1 MGHLLLGL
9 LAAFAAAGFYSGGIA
24 LQASEARRQPTE
36 HGLRILLLRRLVRRP
51 RWIAGIGLDICGWA
65 MQALALGLAP
75 LTVVQPTLA
84 VGLVFLLAIGSR
96 ALGEAVGRREALCV
110 LAVAA
115 GVAGLGW
122 AAPVHV
128 AHHDTGFTLAL
139 ALALLGAAALV
150 PFAVARARGA
160 GGAPIVAVAAGLAFA
175 WDGLATKFFADDF
188 SQRAFPWVLFWL
200 AGMIG
205 AATLGTL
212 CENSALQH
220 RPVTQ
225 VVPLVFA
232 AATVVPVVLAPF
244 VAGEGWN
251 HGILVQAI
259 LVGSVALVLVGAAQ
273 LARTPAVVAVLAVD
287 AEASSRRSGTGRRP
301 WARRKATTRSTAVAD
316 ARPSDPATTTTI
328 SPARSSSPGQSA

>member
-1 MGHLLLGL
+1 MSHLLLGL

-24 LQASEARRQPTE
+24 LQAAEARGMPAE
-36 HGLRILLLRRLVRRP
+36 HGLRISLLRRLIRRP
-51 RWIAGIGLDICGWA
+51 RWIAGIGLDLVGWA
-65 MQALALGLAP
+65 LQAVALGLAP

-96 ALGEAVGRREALCV
+96 ALGESVGRREVLCV

-122 AAPVHV
+122 AAPEHV
-128 AHHDTGFTLAL
+128 DRHDTGSTLAI

-160 GGAPIVAVAAGLAFA
+160 GAPLIAIAAGLAFA
-175 WDGLATKFFADDF
+175 WDGVATKLFADDF
-188 SQRAFPWVLFWL
+188 TQRAFPGVVLWL

-212 CENSALQH
+212 CENSALQR

-225 VVPLVFA
+225 VAPLVLA

-244 VAGEGWN
+244 VAGEGWA
-251 HGILVQAI
+251 HGPLVRTI
-259 LVGSVALVLVGAAQ
+259 LVGSLVLVIGGAVQ
-273 LARTPAVVAVLAVD
+273 LTRSPAVAAVLATD
-287 AEASSRRSGTGRRP
+287 ARSRRSGTGRRP
-301 WARRKATTRSTAVAD
+301 RARRKATTLPTAAAD
-316 ARPSDPATTTTI
+316 ARASESTTTTTI
-328 SPARSSSPGQSA
+328 APGRSSPPGRNA